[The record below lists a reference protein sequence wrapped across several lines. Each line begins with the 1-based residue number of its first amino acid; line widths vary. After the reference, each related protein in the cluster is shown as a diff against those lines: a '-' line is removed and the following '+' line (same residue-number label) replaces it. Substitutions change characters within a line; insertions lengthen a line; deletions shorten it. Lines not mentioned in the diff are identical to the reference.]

1 MLATVGTL
9 GGGGWMVDGGRKRR
23 KRKEEGDVDGGR
35 RSDVMAELFPGKEM
49 V

>member
-1 MLATVGTL
+1 M
-9 GGGGWMVDGGRKRR
+9 GGGGWVVDGGRNR
-23 KRKEEGDVDGGR
+23 KREEEEGDVDGGR